1 MDSNR
6 HWWFNCGV
14 FKIILFNIYL
24 TNKEL
29 QRIINLCREAK
40 EKELVQNIK
49 EQIFKK
55 ECEIKDWEFIDE
67 CSDR

>member
-1 MDSNR
+1 MFQTNVQLRS
-6 HWWFNCGV
+6 
-14 FKIILFNIYL
+14 FKIILYNIYL

-29 QRIINLCREAK
+29 KCIINLCCEAQ

-55 ECEIKDWEFIDE
+55 ESEIKDWEFIDE